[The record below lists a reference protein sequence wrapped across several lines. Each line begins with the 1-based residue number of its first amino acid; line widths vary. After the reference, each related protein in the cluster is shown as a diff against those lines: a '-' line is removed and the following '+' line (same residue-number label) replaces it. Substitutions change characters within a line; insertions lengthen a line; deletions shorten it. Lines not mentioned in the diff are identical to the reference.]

1 MRRLVLIFLLSG
13 LLMAG
18 CASEGKNDARTFEKA
33 PLFGMMYDEENQPCA
48 GVKVS
53 VDGAANDNDTGLVTD
68 IRGRFMLPA
77 LSRGEHSLVA
87 FKEGFE
93 RLTVKILF
101 LNRTDVLFLRMVS
114 FGQLLA
120 KAEKA
125 LEERKW
131 DEAELSL
138 ARAEKLDAGDSVLRF
153 LRAVKA
159 YRTEKYEDAV
169 DLLNGILKKGINEPS
184 IYLFLADIYQKNL
197 GDQQKAIDSLEAFLA
212 RKADSDVEKKLAALK
227 KGSVQKSSQGFQGE

>member
-1 MRRLVLIFLLSG
+1 MKKSLGALVLSALLLG
-13 LLMAG
+13 G
-18 CASEGKNDARTFEKA
+18 CATQGNYDGRAFDKA

-48 GVKVS
+48 GVKLA
-53 VDGAANDNDTGLVTD
+53 VDGVASESDTGFVTD

-77 LSRGEHSLVA
+77 LSHGEHSLVA
-87 FKEGFE
+87 TKEGFE
-93 RLTVKILF
+93 QLTVKVLF
-101 LNRTDVLFLRMVS
+101 LSRTDVLFLRMVS

-131 DEAELSL
+131 DDAESLL
-138 ARAEKLDAGDSVLRF
+138 ARAEKLDAGDSVLQF

-159 YRTEKYEDAV
+159 YRTENYVDAV
-169 DLLNGILKKGINEPS
+169 DLLDGILAKGVKEPS

-197 GDQQKAIDSLEAFLA
+197 ADPQKAVDSLEAYLA
-212 RKADSDVEKKLAALK
+212 KRADSEAEKRLAALK
-227 KGSVQKSSQGFQGE
+227 ATMKK